1 MYVFGTLAIGK
12 FSLHNNQLEW
22 SQKRNENEDELLIHK
37 TTF

>member
-12 FSLHNNQLEW
+12 FSLHNNQMEW
-22 SQKRNENEDELLIHK
+22 SQKRNEVELLMHK

>member
-12 FSLHNNQLEW
+12 FSLHNNQMEW
-22 SQKRNENEDELLIHK
+22 SQKRNEDELLMYT

>member
-12 FSLHNNQLEW
+12 FSLHNNQMEW
-22 SQKRNENEDELLIHK
+22 SQKRNEDELLMYK